1 MLRIEDRE
9 GGIRDSPNEVLAVA
23 AEGWVL
29 EEPRDELV
37 VFHLHTSDISDGI
50 SQKRDKTF
58 LGKKFR
64 QELIGQEMFSHKLR

>member
-1 MLRIEDRE
+1 MAAK
-9 GGIRDSPNEVLAVA
+9 GG
-23 AEGWVL
+23 VL

-64 QELIGQEMFSHKLR
+64 QELFGQEMFS